1 MYESY
6 WNLQQK
12 PFASGCDPRFY
23 YPGEAHQAALLKLRY
38 TIENRCGGAILAGP
52 SGSGKSMLVA
62 MLRCGLNA
70 RFSPVVHIVFPE
82 MSAESLVAFLAE
94 ELDAARSG
102 QRATRDRERSGGDAR
117 RGTGIIGG
125 RSHRIGEEPDP
136 PIPPTTHRLP
146 SSRPPHNVR
155 RIERFLA
162 ENAAGGN
169 HAVVIVDEA
178 HLIESGRT
186 WEVLRLLSNFESDGR
201 PGLTLLVAGQP
212 GLLPILDRM
221 PHLEE
226 RFSVKCLLR
235 PLGEDETAA
244 YVHHRLRVA
253 GAVRDCFQGEAFS
266 TLHRLTQGIPRRIN
280 RLCDLALLVGYA
292 EGCSSISGEQLEAV
306 SEELV
311 AVTM

>member
-12 PFASGCDPRFY
+12 PFASGCDPHFY
-23 YPGEAHQAALLKLRY
+23 YPGESHQAALLKLRY

-52 SGSGKSMLVA
+52 SGSGKSLLVA
-62 MLRCGLNA
+62 MLRSGLGE
-70 RFSPVVHIVFPE
+70 RFSPLVHLVFPE
-82 MSAESLVAFLAE
+82 MPAESLIDFLAE
-94 ELDAARSG
+94 ELDAA
-102 QRATRDRERSGGDAR
+102 GD
-117 RGTGIIGG
+117 GG
-125 RSHRIGEEPDP
+125 RGA
-136 PIPPTTHRLP
+136 RLP
-146 SSRPPHNVR
+146 HSVR

-162 ENAAGGN
+162 ENARRKN

-186 WEVLRLLSNFESDGR
+186 WEVLRLLSNFESDGH

-226 RFSVKCLLR
+226 RFGVKCLLR
-235 PLGEDETAA
+235 PLDEEETAA

-253 GAVRDCFQGEAFS
+253 GATRDCFQPEALS

-280 RLCDLALLVGYA
+280 RLGDLALLVGYA
-292 EGCSSISGEQLEAV
+292 EGCTSISSEQLEAV

-311 AVTM
+311 TVSPD